1 MVFAPL
7 EIGAII
13 QMHSL
18 KNSKPNSRSNTMN
31 RYRFATTVL
40 LVILA
45 AGTLGN
51 LDAYGIKMFR
61 INSNARDFTMD
72 LVVTTTNANAE
83 AIKLRTGDFDVIFQ
97 GQAGRPILLGKTSV
111 SEHIMPGKTGNQPGQ
126 SDLAMTVQIGPQNP
140 ANFQK
145 ILDAVNVIGN
155 PKSDLIIIIRGKAE
169 VGMKLPRG
177 WVYEQ
182 GKRFEVELEWTP
194 ALQREWV
201 LK

>member
-45 AGTLGN
+45 AGTCMAQVDVPKTLGN

-97 GQAGRPILLGKTSV
+97 GQAYHARQNRKPARSVRSGNDGPDWATESGKL
-111 SEHIMPGKTGNQPGQ
+111 SED
-126 SDLAMTVQIGPQNP
+126 S
-140 ANFQK
+140 
-145 ILDAVNVIGN
+145 
-155 PKSDLIIIIRGKAE
+155 
-169 VGMKLPRG
+169 
-177 WVYEQ
+177 
-182 GKRFEVELEWTP
+182 
-194 ALQREWV
+194 
-201 LK
+201 